1 MSYFKV
7 DILTPAGIVD
17 KNIDAQSLTINTV
30 RGEINV
36 LPEHTHII
44 TELAPGTVTVK
55 TPNGDRH
62 FFTTVGIVKILK
74 DHVTIL
80 CDVSEKAEKIDKE
93 RAERAKKL
101 AQEKLAGKEH
111 LNDIE
116 MIKYRR
122 KLERAEARLRLAY
135 LR

>member
-7 DILTPAGIVD
+7 NILTPGGVVE
-17 KNIDAQSLTINTV
+17 KNIDATSVTINTV
-30 RGEINV
+30 WGEINV

-44 TELAPGTVTVK
+44 SELAPGTVTVK

-74 DHVTIL
+74 DRITIL

-101 AQEKLAGKEH
+101 ALAKLASKEH
-111 LNDIE
+111 LNELDI
-116 MIKYRR
+116 IKYTR
-122 KLERAEARLRLAY
+122 KLERAEQRLKLAY